1 MTRTPWPKAARA
13 MLVPR
18 VYDARPSWQR
28 AIAIM
33 AIPLA
38 LCLGGCDTGAAE
50 ASRWHDALATGTPF
64 SCTPVRVYDGDGPI
78 WCAEGPRVRLAG
90 IAAREMDGTCR
101 PGHPCPTVSAEASR
115 DHLAGLLKGSKSNT
129 VLDMTSTGHVLIA
142 GPKLSCVSNGS
153 AGGKR
158 VAAWCESPTAGDLSC
173 RMVRDGYALR
183 WKRYWKAHLC

>member
-28 AIAIM
+28 PIAIM

-38 LCLGGCDTGAAE
+38 LSLAGCDVGSAQRYSHDTNALPAGA
-50 ASRWHDALATGTPF
+50 RF

-115 DHLAGLLKGSKSNT
+115 DHLAALVGRP
-129 VLDMTSTGHVLIA
+129 TGRSEQDHILVE
-142 GPKLSCVSNGS
+142 GPTLSCASNGS

-158 VAAWCESPTAGDLSC
+158 TGAWCRSATVGDLSC
-173 RMVRDGYALR
+173 RMVQDGYALR
-183 WKRYWKAHLC
+183 WDRYWKGRRC